1 MTENEKMKT
10 CYFCGK
16 DCDEGDFCHGCQQ
29 YVCSD
34 CDETGVFGSHD
45 VEEHRSG

>member
-1 MTENEKMKT
+1 MTKKEPR

-16 DCDEGDFCHGCQQ
+16 TCTEDEYCYGCKH

-34 CDETGVFGSHD
+34 CDETGVFGDHT
-45 VEEHRSG
+45 VEEHRSF